1 VLELQA
7 AVEVSG
13 ITRGWIEAIN
23 HELKLIQDEK
33 VDKDIEDKEAIAFIQ
48 EVYIYVTPTI
58 EKILSSNNNNKLY
71 IEILD
76 INNTIVSW

>member
-23 HELKLIQDEK
+23 YKLKLIQDEK
-33 VDKDIEDKEAIAFIQ
+33 EDEEMEDEEATAFIQ
-48 EVYIYVTPTI
+48 EVYICIIPTI

-71 IEILD
+71 MEILEV
-76 INNTIVSW
+76 NNTIVNW